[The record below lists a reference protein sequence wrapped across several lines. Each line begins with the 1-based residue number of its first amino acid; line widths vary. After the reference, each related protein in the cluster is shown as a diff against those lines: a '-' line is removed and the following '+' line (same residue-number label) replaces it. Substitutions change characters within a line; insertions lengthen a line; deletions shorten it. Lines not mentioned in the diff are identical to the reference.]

1 MILQSLAAFAR
12 RESLVEDPCFQYAGV
27 TWAIDVGAN
36 GEFRALFD
44 LRSETGEGKKK
55 RLLPRQMLIPKRSKR
70 TVAPLAEFLVDKP
83 EYVLGLGEEDPA
95 RLEGRRQLFAGAVR
109 AAAQESGCDEADSVV
124 QFLDSA
130 EARTTC
136 AQKLS
141 ESGYASNDLLCF
153 RRGGVFLHDLDAM
166 KEYWRKRSKGKEGG
180 AAQCLVCGA
189 LAPIA
194 RLHPD
199 IKGLAGPSTKG
210 VPIVSFNKEAFWS
223 YGLENN
229 QNAPVCEGCAD
240 AYTKA
245 LNRCLTDQLPDPAD
259 KESKL
264 PRQSHRLSENLTAVY
279 WADESSSGIEKVV
292 DGAINDPEV
301 ARALLDAPWRGG
313 SVTSRPL
320 AFHCLLLQGAQGR
333 ATVRSYV
340 ADTVDGIRD
349 SVRRWLDDT
358 NVGMPR
364 ALSLLQMLSGLAV
377 RRGAPGLREARGLPP
392 GLWGEMYLAVL
403 FGRAIPRNALQLA
416 LVRNRAEANVNY
428 NRAALVQAWVNRNPA
443 FKERKKLVSLDPEY
457 PSAAYQLGRLL
468 AICESVQYRQRG
480 GNANKT
486 VVDRYF
492 PALSTRPR
500 FVFAQLMR
508 LTELHLGKLQRQGE
522 ARYQRAKVAE
532 VVGKLAPGDLPAHL
546 SLEEQALFALGF
558 YHQRQENF
566 GKAAAPSADASQTV
580 LLADNA

>member
-55 RLLPRQMLIPKRSKR
+55 RRLPRQMLIPKRSKR
-70 TVAPLAEFLVDKP
+70 TAKPLAEFLVDKP
-83 EYVLGLGEEDPA
+83 EYVLGLGEEDAA
-95 RLEGRRQLFAGAVR
+95 RLEQRCKLFAAAVR
-109 AAAQESGCDEADSVV
+109 AAAQDSGCVEAGSVV
-124 QFLDSA
+124 LFLDNA
-130 EARTTC
+130 DARTAC

-141 ESGYASNDLLCF
+141 ESGYASNDLICF
-153 RRGGVFLHDLDAM
+153 RRGNIYLHDLAAM
-166 KEYWRKRSKGKEGG
+166 KEYWRKRSEAKEGG
-180 AAQCLVCGA
+180 VAQCLVCGD
-189 LAPIA
+189 LAPIS
-194 RLHPD
+194 RLHPN
-199 IKGLAGPSTKG
+199 IKGLAGASTSG
-210 VPIVSFNKEAFWS
+210 VPIVSFNAAAFES
-223 YGLENN
+223 YGLERNG
-229 QNAPVCEGCAD
+229 NAPVCEGCAV
-240 AYTKA
+240 AYTTA
-245 LNRCLTDQLPDPAD
+245 LNRCLTDQYPDPAD
-259 KESKL
+259 AESKL
-264 PRQSHRLSENLTAVY
+264 PRQAHRLSENLTAVY
-279 WADESSSGIEKVV
+279 WSDESNSGIERVV
-292 DGAINDPEV
+292 DTAINDPEV
-301 ARALLDAPWRGG
+301 ARALLEAPLRGG
-313 SVTSRPL
+313 SVTSRRL

-340 ADTVDGIRD
+340 ADAIDDIRD
-349 SVRRWLDDT
+349 NIRRWLDET
-358 NVGMPR
+358 KVGTPR
-364 ALSLLQMLSGLAV
+364 ALALVQILSGLAV
-377 RRGAPGLREARGLPP
+377 QGDARGLPP

-416 LVRNRAEANVNY
+416 LVRNRAEGNVNY
-428 NRAALVQAWVNRNPA
+428 NRAALLQAWVNRNPV
-443 FKERKKLVSLDPEY
+443 FQGRKKLVSLDPEY

-468 AICESVQYRQRG
+468 AVCENVQYRQRG

-500 FVFAQLMR
+500 YVFAQLMR
-508 LTELHLGKLQRQGE
+508 LNELHLGKLQRQGE

-566 GKAAAPSADASQTV
+566 GRAAAPSADASQTV
-580 LLADNA
+580 SQADNA